1 MEITLHGGGARQ
13 EPGGEVCRVSFLT
26 YGDFLNPDL
35 DLGSADVVF
44 TDSLAHVRFAGRRG
58 PVHFLESL
66 PEFWLP
72 DDPDAVME
80 GKDQLLSVL
89 LPQRESWTELAEEVL
104 QQAQALLPEH
114 IYFDD
119 GDLETHAAAMSRYRF
134 SLIVDDGNHTVSLPF
149 IRSLSFHTIA
159 VFNGFVDIGQM
170 VFNGIADFRT
180 DPFDLSD
187 TLATVTRHNEHLGA
201 LWHYQRILQD
211 QMLYRYNRPFEERL
225 SSQACTLCR
234 LRLAGLAPD
243 GGGRPPLA
251 FVGVYSARGN
261 FAKRRAVRETWGR
274 VLQQHGMRYTF
285 FLGAASAG
293 SSLVEMRVR
302 REQEQHGDLVFLDV
316 VEGYRMNSQKGLLFL
331 EWIALRSEA
340 EFLLKVDD
348 DVYWRPAPLLELLQL
363 KPPAQYAWG
372 FFDYISPIP
381 DDPDDNFHNSMDDFP
396 FEVFPPYPRG
406 VVRVLSMDVVRLIA
420 RASQEGR
427 LRIIFGDDPCI
438 GVHLR
443 QLLYDERDPLPS
455 LTLDDFDNKV
465 FAMEPSCHPNL
476 WSRMTNRTWVVHHVS
491 PEQIHCMW
499 ETDLRAGYYTIAA
512 DGVWHDDSTPLTALP
527 DLCSCAPDVAFEER
541 TDLDDIRRQT
551 DRILADDG

>member
-1 MEITLHGGGARQ
+1 
-13 EPGGEVCRVSFLT
+13 
-26 YGDFLNPDL
+26 
-35 DLGSADVVF
+35 
-44 TDSLAHVRFAGRRG
+44 
-58 PVHFLESL
+58 
-66 PEFWLP
+66 
-72 DDPDAVME
+72 
-80 GKDQLLSVL
+80 
-89 LPQRESWTELAEEVL
+89 
-104 QQAQALLPEH
+104 
-114 IYFDD
+114 
-119 GDLETHAAAMSRYRF
+119 
-134 SLIVDDGNHTVSLPF
+134 
-149 IRSLSFHTIA
+149 
-159 VFNGFVDIGQM
+159 
-170 VFNGIADFRT
+170 
-180 DPFDLSD
+180 
-187 TLATVTRHNEHLGA
+187 
-201 LWHYQRILQD
+201 
-211 QMLYRYNRPFEERL
+211 
-225 SSQACTLCR
+225 
-234 LRLAGLAPD
+234 
-243 GGGRPPLA
+243 
-251 FVGVYSARGN
+251 VGVYSARGN